1 MKLSVYQLPMSLLIL
16 YFNSLKSLDL
26 NIINLLSHILQ
37 IIYLINCNKK
47 VGAPSPTIS
56 NFLALIFFHTLLKQ
70 YSIPWWG
77 SPAHRVL
84 SPVSEGK
91 RWTAITPASFRGP
104 KTQTRSARLGRP
116 PGGGART
123 VSSQYLLKV
132 DSCFT
137 AQKMQREEKPPSP
150 FWLLFFNT
158 FFFLLPLS
166 LPCVNWASQEGCLFY
181 LRFSL
186 HHQTFVCSIFA
197 GFSLLCL

>member
-16 YFNSLKSLDL
+16 YFNSLKSLGL

-137 AQKMQREEKPPSP
+137 ADGPQMKLCQEQCREGPETLWKWHCLKSAPVWNVCMSYPK
-150 FWLLFFNT
+150 T
-158 FFFLLPLS
+158 FHS
-166 LPCVNWASQEGCLFY
+166 LWG
-181 LRFSL
+181 R
-186 HHQTFVCSIFA
+186 
-197 GFSLLCL
+197 